1 MKTFKTILG
10 LALLACAGAARAQ
23 NFEVYVSIGDSLAA
37 GFTNGSL
44 VESHQRYSVPLLI
57 AQQAGASG
65 TFQQPT
71 IGAPGIPA
79 ELGLVSLVPTVIA
92 PVSPTPGQPLNLNL
106 QRPYN
111 NLAVPGATAVDA
123 LTRTTDGGGM
133 HDLILRGL
141 GTQVA
146 QAKALRPS
154 FITLWIGNND
164 VLGAAIRG
172 KVIPG
177 QTITPTQ
184 DFRQVYAAILLELRG
199 TGARIV
205 AANLP
210 DVTAIPFVTTIP
222 PVVVNPSTREPVV
235 VNGSTVPLLGPNGPL
250 PPTSYVTLAASS
262 LLAQGI
268 GIPRALGGTGAP
280 LPNEV
285 VLDPGEIAT
294 IRDYVNTNNQAIR
307 TLCDAAN
314 IPVLDINTLFSEL
327 ATVGREIGGVRV
339 TADFLTGG
347 LFGYDGVHPTD
358 LGSAIL
364 ANEWI
369 AAINATGA
377 SLPLVDLG
385 PFLGAA
391 ASRRREAKGFEWSE
405 EAWRGLL
412 QAFPPLD

>member
-1 MKTFKTILG
+1 MKKAI
-10 LALLACAGAARAQ
+10 LALLALAAALPAGAQ
-23 NFEVYVSIGDSLAA
+23 TFNVYVSVGDSLAA

-44 VESHQRYSVPLLI
+44 VETHQRHSVPLLI
-57 AQQAGASG
+57 AQQAGVSG
-65 TFQQPT
+65 SFQQPT

-79 ELGLVSLVPTVIA
+79 ELGLVSLVPTVIS
-92 PVSPTPGQPLNLNL
+92 PVSATPGAPLNLNL
-106 QRPYN
+106 PRPYN
-111 NLAVPGATAVDA
+111 NLAVPGATALDA
-123 LTRTTDGGGM
+123 LSTTTDGGGM

-141 GTQVA
+141 GTQIA
-146 QAKALRPS
+146 QAKAMRPT

-177 QTITPTQ
+177 ETITPVQ
-184 DFRQVYAAILLELRG
+184 DFRQLYAGILAELRS

-210 DVTAIPFVTTIP
+210 DVTSIPFVTTIP
-222 PVVVNPSTREPVV
+222 PVVVNPSTRQPVI

-250 PPTSYVTLAASS
+250 PQGSYVTLAAST

-307 TLCDAAN
+307 TLCDAVSV
-314 IPVLDINTLFSEL
+314 PVLDVNALLSEI
-327 ATVGREIGGVRV
+327 ASVGREIGGVRV

-347 LFGYDGVHPTD
+347 AFGYDGVHPSD
-358 LGSAIL
+358 LGYAIL

-369 AAINATGA
+369 AAINATGE
-377 SLPLVDLG
+377 SLPLVDLSA
-385 PFLGAA
+385 FLSAA
-391 ASRRREAKGFEWSE
+391 ASRRAAASGFEWTD
-405 EAWRGLL
+405 EAWRQLL
-412 QAFPPLD
+412 QAFPPLR

>member
-1 MKTFKTILG
+1 MKSLRTLLG
-10 LALLACAGAARAQ
+10 LALLAAAPRAVAQ
-23 NFEVYVSIGDSLAA
+23 SFDTYVSIGDSLAA
-37 GFTNGSL
+37 GFSNGSL
-44 VESHQRYSVPLLI
+44 VETHQRYSVPLFI
-57 AQQAGASG
+57 AQQAGVSG
-65 TFQQPT
+65 SFQQP
-71 IGAPGIPA
+71 IVGAPGIPA

-92 PVSPTPGQPLNLNL
+92 PVSSSPGQPLNLNL

-111 NLAVPGATAVDA
+111 NLAVPGATAPDA
-123 LTRTTDGGGM
+123 LTRVTDGGGL

-141 GTQVA
+141 GTQIE
-146 QAKALRPS
+146 QAKALHPT

-164 VLGAAIRG
+164 VLGAALRG

-184 DFRQVYAAILLELRG
+184 TFRQVYAAILVELRT
-199 TGARIV
+199 TGATIV

-210 DVTAIPFVTTIP
+210 DVTSIPFVTTIP
-222 PVVVNPSTREPVV
+222 PVVVNPATRQPVV

-250 PPTSYVTLAASS
+250 PSNSYVTLAAST

-268 GIPRALGGTGAP
+268 GIPQALGGTGTP

-314 IPVLDINTLFSEL
+314 IPVLDVNALLNEF

-358 LGSAIL
+358 LGYALL

-369 AAINATGA
+369 NTINGTGA
-377 SLPLVDLG
+377 SLPLVDLS
-385 PFLGAA
+385 PFLTASAA
-391 ASRRREAKGFEWSE
+391 RRQQSRGFEFSDA
-405 EAWRGLL
+405 AWRQLL

>member
-1 MKTFKTILG
+1 MKNAI
-10 LALLACAGAARAQ
+10 LALLTLAGAHAAAAQ
-23 NFEVYVSIGDSLAA
+23 TFNVYVSIGDSLAA

-44 VESHQRYSVPLLI
+44 VETHQRYSVPLLI
-57 AQQAGASG
+57 AQQAGVSG
-65 TFQQPT
+65 SFQQPT
-71 IGAPGIPA
+71 VGVPGIPP
-79 ELGLVSLVPTVIA
+79 ELRLVSLVPTVIS
-92 PVSPTPGQPLNLNL
+92 PVSSTPGRPLNLNL

-123 LTRTTDGGGM
+123 LTRTTDGGGF
-133 HDLILRGL
+133 HDLVLRGL
-141 GTQVA
+141 GTQIA

-154 FITLWIGNND
+154 FVTLWIGNND

-177 QTITPTQ
+177 QTITPVQ
-184 DFRQVYAAILLELRG
+184 DFRQVYAGILAELRS

-210 DVTAIPFVTTIP
+210 DVTSIPFVTTIP
-222 PVVVNPSTREPVV
+222 PVVVNPQTRQPVI

-250 PPTSYVTLAASS
+250 PSGSYVTLAAST

-268 GIPRALGGTGAP
+268 GIPQVLGGTGTP

-307 TLCDAAN
+307 ALCDAVSV
-314 IPVLDINTLFSEL
+314 PVLDVNALL
-327 ATVGREIGGVRV
+327 AEIASVGREIGGIRV

-347 LFGYDGVHPTD
+347 VFGYDGVHPTD
-358 LGSAIL
+358 LGYAIL

-369 AAINATGA
+369 AAINATGE
-377 SLPLVDLG
+377 SLPLLDLS
-385 PFLGAA
+385 PYLSAA
-391 ASRRREAKGFEWSE
+391 AARRQAGGAGFEWTD
-405 EAWRGLL
+405 EAWHQLL

>member
-1 MKTFKTILG
+1 MKTLKTILG
-10 LALLACAGAARAQ
+10 LALLVAAGTARAQ
-23 NFEVYVSIGDSLAA
+23 GLEVYVSIGDSLAA

-44 VESHQRYSVPLLI
+44 VESHQRHSVPLLI
-57 AQQAGASG
+57 AQQAGVSG
-65 TFQQPT
+65 TFQQP
-71 IGAPGIPA
+71 IVGAPGIPA
-79 ELGLVSLVPTVIA
+79 ELGLVSLIPTVIS
-92 PVSPTPGQPLNLNL
+92 PVSSTPGQPQNLNL

-141 GTQVA
+141 GTQIA
-146 QAKALRPS
+146 QAKALRPT

-184 DFRQVYAAILLELRG
+184 TFRQVYAGILLELRG

-222 PVVVNPSTREPVV
+222 PVVVNPSTRQPVV

-250 PPTSYVTLAASS
+250 PSNSYVTLAAST

-307 TLCDAAN
+307 TLCDAAGV
-314 IPVLDINTLFSEL
+314 PVLDINALFTEF
-327 ATVGREIGGVRV
+327 AAVGREIGGVRI

-347 LFGYDGVHPTD
+347 LFGYDGIHPTD
-358 LGSAIL
+358 LGYAIL

-369 AAINATGA
+369 TAINASGA

-385 PFLGAA
+385 PFMGVAA
-391 ASRRREAKGFEWSE
+391 ARRREVKGFEWSD

>member
-1 MKTFKTILG
+1 MKSPTTL
-10 LALLACAGAARAQ
+10 LLSALLLQATGASAQ
-23 NFEVYVSIGDSLAA
+23 GFDVYVSIGDSLAA
-37 GFTNGSL
+37 GFSNGSL
-44 VESHQRYSVPLLI
+44 VERHQRSSVPLLL
-57 AQQAGASG
+57 ARQAGVAAN
-65 TFQQPT
+65 FHQPT

-79 ELGLVSLVPTVIA
+79 ELGLVSLTPIVI
-92 PVSPTPGQPLNLNL
+92 SPLSSSPGEPLNLNL

-111 NLAVPGATAVDA
+111 NLAVPGATAGDA
-123 LTRTTDGGGM
+123 LNRTSDGGGM

-146 QAKALRPS
+146 QAKALRPT

-172 KVIPG
+172 TAIPG
-177 QTITPTQ
+177 ETLTPTQ
-184 DFRQVYAAILLELRG
+184 TFRQAYASILLELRG

-222 PVVVNPSTREPVV
+222 PVVINPATREPVI
-235 VNGSTVPLLGPNGPL
+235 VNGSNVPLLGPNGPL
-250 PPTSYVTLAASS
+250 ATNAHVTLAASS
-262 LLAQGI
+262 LLAEGI
-268 GIPRALGGTGAP
+268 GIPRLLGGTGAP

-294 IRDYVNTNNQAIR
+294 IRDYVNTNNHAISE
-307 TLCDAAN
+307 LCDAAGV
-314 IPVLDINTLFSEL
+314 PVLDVSALFSEI
-327 ATVGREIGGVRV
+327 ASVGREVAGVRI

-347 LFGYDGVHPTD
+347 FFGYDGVHPTD
-358 LGSAIL
+358 LGYALL

-369 AAINATGA
+369 AAINESGL
-377 SLPLVDLG
+377 SLPLLDLS
-385 PFLGAA
+385 PFLTASV
-391 ASRRREAKGFEWSE
+391 SRRSGKAVGWSDD
-405 EAWRGLL
+405 AWRNLL

>member
-1 MKTFKTILG
+1 MKTLKTILG
-10 LALLACAGAARAQ
+10 FLLMAGAGRAGAQ
-23 NFEVYVSIGDSLAA
+23 SFDVYVSIGDSLAA

-44 VESHQRYSVPLLI
+44 VERHQRYSVPLLI
-57 AQQAGASG
+57 AQQAGVSG

-71 IGAPGIPA
+71 IAAPGIPA
-79 ELGLVSLVPTVIA
+79 ELGLVSLVPTVIS
-92 PVSPTPGQPLNLNL
+92 PVASSPGPPLNLNL
-106 QRPYN
+106 ARPYN

-123 LTRTTDGGGM
+123 LTRTTDAGGM

-146 QAKALRPS
+146 QAKALHPT

-164 VLGAAIRG
+164 VLGAALRG

-177 QTITPTQ
+177 QTVTPTQ
-184 DFRQVYAAILLELRG
+184 TFRQVYAGILLELRS

-222 PVVVNPSTREPVV
+222 PVVMNPATREPVV

-250 PPTSYVTLAASS
+250 SPDSYVTLAAST

-268 GIPRALGGTGAP
+268 GIPRVLGGTGTP

-285 VLDPGEIAT
+285 VLDTGEIAA

-307 TLCDAAN
+307 TLCDAAS
-314 IPVLDINTLFSEL
+314 IPVLDINALFSEF
-327 ATVGREIGGVRV
+327 ASVGREIGGVRI

-347 LFGYDGVHPTD
+347 LFGYDGIHPTD
-358 LGSAIL
+358 LGYAIL

-369 AAINATGA
+369 TAINGTGA
-377 SLPLVDLG
+377 SLAPVNLA

-391 ASRRREAKGFEWSE
+391 AARRQRARGFEWSD